1 MEAGARVRLRV
12 GGEVRVGVR
21 VEMRLAAAGGVR
33 AGVGERVALELRGGV
48 HVVVGA
54 QASVC
59 VVMVSLVKSRGHM
72 AVCVCIGAVQGV
84 AVCGSV
90 RTGMW
95 VTLRLQ
101 DCVGVCAV
109 GVRAWTAAVRC
120 LSIPVGGAAVVGRIV
135 LEELLV
141 FRRGAMGRT
150 QRSPT
155 VGG

>member
-1 MEAGARVRLRV
+1 M
-12 GGEVRVGVR
+12 
-21 VEMRLAAAGGVR
+21 
-33 AGVGERVALELRGGV
+33 

-59 VVMVSLVKSRGHM
+59 VVMMGLVKSRGHM
-72 AVCVCIGAVQGV
+72 AVCVCIGAIQRV
-84 AVCGSV
+84 AVRGSV
-90 RTGMW
+90 RAGMW

-101 DCVGVCAV
+101 DCVGVRAV
-109 GVRAWTAAVRC
+109 GVWARTAAVRC

-141 FRRGAMGRT
+141 FWRGAMWRT